1 MPATVTA
8 LTASKRVKDRYY
20 LELDGGVEKLTITIN
35 QIADHSLFTGR
46 ELTDEELAALRED
59 ALRAGARASAL
70 RILGERNLSVREIT
84 DKLTAKGVD
93 ETTARET
100 ARWLEDI
107 GAVND
112 AEYASLI
119 VRHYAAKGYGL
130 SRIRNELYRRGI
142 PRELWE
148 DALTELSGTEDAA
161 YRLLRAK
168 LGGREKP
175 DRAQL
180 KKATDVLFR
189 RGFTW
194 DEIKSAVER
203 YENETGDD

>member
-1 MPATVTA
+1 MTVTA
-8 LTASKRVKDRYY
+8 LVPSKHVKDRYY
-20 LELDGGVEKLTITIN
+20 LELDGGTEKLTITIN
-35 QIADHSLFTGR
+35 QIADYSLFTGR
-46 ELTDEELAALRED
+46 ELTDEEMESLRND
-59 ALRAGARASAL
+59 ASRSGARAKAL
-70 RILGERNLSVREIT
+70 RILGDRNMSVREIT
-84 DKLTAKGVD
+84 DRLVAKGTGE
-93 ETTARET
+93 ETAEET

-130 SRIRNELYRRGI
+130 SRVRNELYRRGI

-148 DALTELSGTEDAA
+148 DALAELSGTEEAA
-161 YRLLRAK
+161 YALLRAR
-168 LGGREKP
+168 LGGEKP
-175 DRAQL
+175 DRARL
-180 KKATDVLFR
+180 KKATDALFR

-203 YENETGDD
+203 YENETGES